1 MRTSINQIIIF
12 FSFALFSGGLCAL
25 DTTKEENT
33 CAYIGFKKGTE
44 SFGNCVLE
52 LVDRNKKA
60 ATKNIAVATQ
70 ADTPKKLKNEPQ
82 VAGDGSR
89 DDSTCQ
95 SYGFKPATGE
105 YSSCRLQIDLAKQNA
120 RQQQD
125 IYQQQKNQYDEQVAA
140 IEKQKAKERNMKQLE
155 MGLRMM
161 GGQSV
166 QDAAMATARM
176 PPIPQPPGPITQRIT
191 MPNGR
196 GMTCTT
202 VGTDTN
208 CF

>member
-1 MRTSINQIIIF
+1 MRTSINQIVVL
-12 FSFALFSGGLCAL
+12 FSFALFSEGLYAL
-25 DTTKEENT
+25 DTAKEENT
-33 CAYIGFKKGTE
+33 CTYIGFKKGTE

-60 ATKNIAVATQ
+60 ATKNVAVATQ
-70 ADTPKKLKNEPQ
+70 ADAPKKSKNEPQ
-82 VAGDGSR
+82 VAGDGSS

-95 SYGFKPATGE
+95 SYGFKPASSD

-125 IYQQQKNQYDEQVAA
+125 IYQQQKAQYDEQVAA

-176 PPIPQPPGPITQRIT
+176 PPLPQAPGPITQRIT

-202 VGTDTN
+202 VGTNTN

>member
-1 MRTSINQIIIF
+1 MRTSVNKIIIVALLF
-12 FSFALFSGGLCAL
+12 LFSAHSAAL
-25 DTTKEENT
+25 DTTKEEST

-52 LVDRNKKA
+52 LIDRNKKA
-60 ATKNIAVATQ
+60 ASKNVTVANQTEI
-70 ADTPKKLKNEPQ
+70 PKKQKTEKQ
-82 VAGDGSR
+82 VTGDGSSE
-89 DDSTCQ
+89 DTICQ
-95 SYGFKPATGE
+95 NYGFRPATSE

-120 RQQQD
+120 KQQQD
-125 IYQQQKNQYDEQVAA
+125 IYQQQKDQYDAQVAA
-140 IEKQKAKERNMKQLE
+140 VEKQRAKEKNMKQLE

-176 PPIPQPPGPITQRIT
+176 PPLPQAPGPITQRIT

-196 GMTCTT
+196 SMTCTT
-202 VGTDTN
+202 TGNNTN

>member
-1 MRTSINQIIIF
+1 MVFWGASASYAVDTSN
-12 FSFALFSGGLCAL
+12 
-25 DTTKEENT
+25 EEKT
-33 CAYIGFKKGTE
+33 CVDIGFKRKTE
-44 SFGNCVLE
+44 AFGNCVLE
-52 LVDRNKKA
+52 LINR
-60 ATKNIAVATQ
+60 
-70 ADTPKKLKNEPQ
+70 
-82 VAGDGSR
+82 GGGSGSR
-89 DDSTCQ
+89 QTSQQYSSGSGDPDDAACRG
-95 SYGFKPATGE
+95 YGFKPNTGD
-105 YSSCRLQIDLAKQNA
+105 YAGCRQRIDLAKQSA
-120 RQQQD
+120 KQQQD
-125 IYQQQKNQYDEQVAA
+125 IYQQQKAQYDEQVAA
-140 IEKQKAKERNMKQLE
+140 IEKQKAKERNMKQME